1 MPPKCG
7 TTNWQNALA
16 NLHGKSGRAV
26 IPSLTA
32 YHYANSE
39 EFEDVKRNTKIFGE
53 RVKLFQEIQWRT
65 LFAPKK
71 CRKPCKKG
79 FMQKTDL

>member
-16 NLHGKSGRAV
+16 NLHGKKGRAV

-32 YHYANSE
+32 YHFSDSE
-39 EFEDVKRNTKIFGE
+39 EFQEVKQSTKIFGE
-53 RVKLFQEIQWRT
+53 RVKTKSVTYTGRSHLYIW
-65 LFAPKK
+65 LVSN
-71 CRKPCKKG
+71 
-79 FMQKTDL
+79 